1 MCQTRVP
8 KCCPDSPYI
17 GQNLIH
23 FILFSKGPMLKF
35 QSGLPFC
42 THAVYVVPSGA
53 VLVENARF
61 KKEYDATVMVYEEFT
76 Y

>member
-1 MCQTRVP
+1 
-8 KCCPDSPYI
+8 
-17 GQNLIH
+17 
-23 FILFSKGPMLKF
+23 MLKF